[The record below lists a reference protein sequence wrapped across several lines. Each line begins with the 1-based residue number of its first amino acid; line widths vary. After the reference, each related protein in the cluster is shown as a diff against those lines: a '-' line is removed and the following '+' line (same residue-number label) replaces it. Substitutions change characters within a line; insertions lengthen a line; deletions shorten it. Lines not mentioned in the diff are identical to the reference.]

1 MLKTTVLSVRNVGMS
16 LKNRRFLQLILVF
29 VGIKN
34 AYCSDY
40 QYLSSNAK
48 NKRFLLPNDNAPAN
62 IGCMYA

>member
-1 MLKTTVLSVRNVGMS
+1 MLKTTVLSARNIGFSVKKWQF
-16 LKNRRFLQLILVF
+16 LKLIPIF

-34 AYCSDY
+34 TYCSDY